1 MIKFKYGTQS
11 QYDNLSTKVND
22 TIYFITD
29 TQKVYLGNNKVV
41 PDDEIYWAKC
51 GIDTYDDVLEKW
63 DSGIM
68 VICRYLNDIYIL
80 NVASGGNIL
89 KFEQVSNSL
98 IASDNYYQSTLSQ
111 KVLLLYPNNSWVIGA
126 EAVYNTPKRLV
137 KAVYNITSYEEVFN
151 ALNNDTIVW
160 LEYNNQLFFVDKK
173 SYSSGDLIYFYPI
186 KETANTA
193 TVGNC
198 IQTYLVK
205 QYCTLD
211 YQAGW
216 NYVTSN
222 QVISEVQNDVIT
234 TSASKSL
241 SANMGKAL
249 QDQIDQLKSI
259 GKFLSNWNCL
269 TGLPTTD
276 PETMPYTYNTGDY
289 YLVGYA
295 GVKESISITQT
306 VGTSDLDLTVD
317 LATFKQALQP
327 DENMQVTLEYDG
339 TDWYEAGE
347 LVVEPEDYGISII
360 GVPEQDDT
368 IEVYYTYPITSYKP
382 TGSVYDG
389 TVSAVIETQEVKVG
403 DMYIYDGIEW
413 ILQLNH
419 EKVIPVDTRLDPTSE
434 NAVQNRVIYKELTDD
449 EFVTAQALNTLNNNV
464 QNLLQRIGVIEN
476 LLNLGV

>member
-1 MIKFKYGTQS
+1 MIKFRYGTQS

-80 NVASGGNIL
+80 NIASGGNIL

-126 EAVYNTPKRLV
+126 EAVYNTPKRIV

-186 KETANTA
+186 KETANTT

-222 QVISEVQNDVIT
+222 QVISEVQNDVVT
-234 TSASKSL
+234 TSTSKSL

-249 QDQIDQLKSI
+249 QDQINSLKSI
-259 GKFLSNWNCL
+259 GRFLSNWNCV
-269 TGLPTTD
+269 TGLPSTQPATL
-276 PETMPYTYNTGDY
+276 PYIYNTGDY
-289 YLVGYA
+289 YLIGNI
-295 GVKESISITQT
+295 GNLESLSIEQT
-306 VGTSDLDLTVD
+306 SGTSDLQLSIDLD
-317 LATFKQALQP
+317 TFK
-327 DENMQVTLEYDG
+327 EYMHASSDINLPLVYE
-339 TDWYEAGE
+339 DSAWYTTSWHILVDVEACG
-347 LVVEPEDYGISII
+347 VSII
-360 GVPEQDDT
+360 GTPEQGDE
-368 IEVYYTYPITSYKP
+368 IEIDYIYPQINHRP
-382 TGSVYDG
+382 TGSSYTGVASSI
-389 TVSAVIETQEVKVG
+389 VETGDVQVG
-403 DMYIYDGIEW
+403 DFYIYDGSSW
-413 ILQLNH
+413 ILQQTYRETYISQL
-419 EKVIPVDTRLDPTSE
+419 EDRIEVLED
-434 NAVQNRVIYKELTDD
+434 
-449 EFVTAQALNTLNNNV
+449 ALNLD
-464 QNLLQRIGVIEN
+464 GD
-476 LLNLGV
+476 